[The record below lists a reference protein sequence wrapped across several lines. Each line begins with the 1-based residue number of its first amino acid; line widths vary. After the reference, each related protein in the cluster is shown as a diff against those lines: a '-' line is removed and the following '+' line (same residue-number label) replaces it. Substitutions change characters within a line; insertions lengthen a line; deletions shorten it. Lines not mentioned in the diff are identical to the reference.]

1 MIKDTLLIDEIIYKI
16 EATNRADLIKSAL
29 NKDVNSSVVE
39 SDYQDKV
46 LKSDERFE
54 KARAKFEE
62 EKEIY
67 DASNEKNAKEVLE
80 KHIKVISNKLES
92 LGF

>member
-1 MIKDTLLIDEIIYKI
+1 MIKNTLLIDEIIYKV
-16 EATNRADLIKSAL
+16 EAVNRADLIKSAL
-29 NKDVNSSVVE
+29 NKDVNSSVIE

-80 KHIKVISNKLES
+80 KHIKTISNKLEI

>member
-1 MIKDTLLIDEIIYKI
+1 MIKNTLLIDEIIYKV
-16 EATNRADLIKSAL
+16 EAVNRADLIKSAL
-29 NKDVNSSVVE
+29 NKDVNSLVIE

-80 KHIKVISNKLES
+80 KHIKTISNKLEI